1 MLHLRLNPMVRSRDC
16 ACPTSRMPPRLRAHV
31 RSRPPFLREKKTRMP
46 AEVELDGGSGA
57 RCRPFL
63 RVEKDD
69 EAFAACNTLADK
81 IGRLNDPKKVAEFL
95 FEYLGRANEEVFGVL
110 TVDIHGRLKGYT
122 ETGRGEASS
131 VMAPMIPTIRA
142 ALLSGGGGAILWHV
156 HPSGVEA
163 EPSEADEETTE
174 AFAEA
179 FETVGLPLIDH
190 VIVAG
195 SSRKPSYYSFK
206 EDGRL

>member
-1 MLHLRLNPMVRSRDC
+1 MLHLRSNPILRTPIRRPKSDC
-16 ACPTSRMPPRLRAHV
+16 ACPTPRRRVV
-31 RSRPPFLREKKTRMP
+31 RERPRQP
-46 AEVELDGGSGA
+46 AEVELDGGNGM

-69 EAFAACNTLADK
+69 ESFAACNALADK
-81 IGRLNDPKKVAEFL
+81 IGPLNDPKKVAEFL
-95 FEYLGRANEEVFGVL
+95 FDYLGSANEEVFGVL

-131 VMAPMIPTIRA
+131 VMAPMIPTVRA

-174 AFAEA
+174 AFADA
-179 FETVGLPLIDH
+179 FETVGMPFIDH
-190 VIVAG
+190 VIIAG
-195 SSRKPSYYSFK
+195 SARKPSYYSFK